1 MIRILIDLFFLI
13 MISIIKIIITIN
25 NNSNSHKLLKNNN
38 VRYLK
43 LVNLYKSSAKTQT
56 NLLSRIKINLVNK
69 TQTSTAIT
77 IKIRLNLTI
86 MNFKDDPFLLKHIS
100 IMSKIKKMNY
110 REMSKQNI
118 MFTKTLFTRI
128 PFIKRRNFTIITT
141 IIIVPIKKLR
151 IRILW
156 KHIFLRNS
164 YNLIAID
171 FVILISCLI
180 INYTSTFAS
189 PITNLDSR

>member
-151 IRILW
+151 IRIL
-156 KHIFLRNS
+156 
-164 YNLIAID
+164 
-171 FVILISCLI
+171 
-180 INYTSTFAS
+180 
-189 PITNLDSR
+189 